1 MAGYMTKLNGH
12 VYEGGH
18 AAGEA
23 LHNGEFVQLNA
34 SGEVVKTAA
43 AKDMVFR
50 IAEKTALWGMPA
62 VVLNVTAVGG
72 DEVFFV
78 EAEWDVYS
86 HTMYDETKYTTEPGT
101 LVRMHRPLVGEQLI
115 MTVEQALYDTLTE
128 GQTVKP
134 AAGGS
139 VA

>member
-1 MAGYMTKLNGH
+1 
-12 VYEGGH
+12 
-18 AAGEA
+18 
-23 LHNGEFVQLNA
+23 
-34 SGEVVKTAA
+34 
-43 AKDMVFR
+43 
-50 IAEKTALWGMPA
+50 MPA